1 MKNILFLG
9 HRSKKIKLINFLKK
23 KKFKVS
29 CINKPLDARSN
40 LKIYDLIISFGYR
53 HIIDTKILKK
63 CKRPIINLHIS
74 YLPFNKGAH
83 PNFWS
88 FIEGTPSGVTI
99 HEINSGID
107 TGNIIFQKFVNIDL
121 YKNKSLTFNKI
132 YEKLLFEIE
141 NLFLQNFDNIMNK
154 KYISYKQNEIGTFHT
169 KNQLPKAFIKSWDQN
184 ILKVKNKYLSHMLKL
199 KQKRISLI
207 NDIENTRKN
216 NNVNWMNLLK
226 IAIKTNPVETI
237 KVLKKINTDDNKI
250 SKLFK
255 QIH

>member
-1 MKNILFLG
+1 MKHILFLG
-9 HRSKKIKLINFLKK
+9 YNSKKTKLINLLKK
-23 KKFKVS
+23 KNFIVS
-29 CINKPLDARSN
+29 WTNKPLDIRSN
-40 LKIYDLIISFGYR
+40 LKIYDLIISFGYK
-53 HIIDTKILKK
+53 HIINTKILKR

-88 FIEGTPSGVTI
+88 FIEDTPSGVTI
-99 HEINSGID
+99 HEINNKID
-107 TGNIIFQKFVNIDL
+107 NGNIIFQKFVNFDL
-121 YKNKSLTFNKI
+121 YKNKSLTYKKT
-132 YEKLLFEIE
+132 YEKLIFEVE
-141 NLFLQNFDNIMNK
+141 DLFLLNLNKIMNK
-154 KYISYKQNEIGTFHT
+154 KYISYKQNETGSFHT
-169 KNQLPKAFIKSWDQN
+169 KNQLPKHFIKSWGQN
-184 ILKVKNKYLSHMLKL
+184 ILKVKNKYLNHMLKM

-207 NDIENTRKN
+207 NQIENTRKN

-226 IAIKTNPVETI
+226 IAIKSNPDETI